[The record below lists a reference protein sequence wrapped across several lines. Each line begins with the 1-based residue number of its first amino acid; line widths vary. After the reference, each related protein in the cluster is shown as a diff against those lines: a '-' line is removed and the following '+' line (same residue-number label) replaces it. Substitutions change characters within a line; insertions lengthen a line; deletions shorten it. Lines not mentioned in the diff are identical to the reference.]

1 MHAIVGRKAL
11 NLYMLGKATIFFP
24 RGRFETYTQDPQEEK
39 FVKRDDVIS
48 STFNLFCTKIQKH
61 N

>member
-1 MHAIVGRKAL
+1 MEGTEFVYACKG
-11 NLYMLGKATIFFP
+11 NNFFP

-39 FVKRDDVIS
+39 FVRRDDVIS